1 MNKQYVILLS
11 ACVDP
16 KGMAYTY
23 LTDKDVR
30 KQQYKEALNFYLR
43 KTSLPVVFCEN
54 TLCDFSGY
62 FNEYI
67 ETGRLEYLT
76 FDGNNFDK
84 SKGKGYGEMEIM
96 EYAFDNSQL
105 LKNNSVVVKITGR
118 LKILNINALLRMNK
132 LLMQPMIQANYING
146 GGKMMDSRI
155 VFAPK
160 DFWKNELI
168 KRKELLDDSAGVYFE
183 HILFLSVCEQ
193 RSYLFLPFVIVP
205 DVVGKSGS
213 TGVDYARKIGCR
225 ECLSYAYYSLGKGVQ
240 LSEESMRMKY
250 SYILVC
256 FIQATRCVIKLLYS
270 SWWFWR
276 NKIL

>member
-16 KGMAYTY
+16 KGMSYTY

-54 TLCDFSGY
+54 TLCVFSGY

-96 EYAFDNSQL
+96 EYAFDKSRL
-105 LKNNSVVVKITGR
+105 LKNSCVVVKITGR

-168 KRKELLDDSAGVYFE
+168 KRKEFLDDSAGVYFE

-213 TGVDYARKIGCR
+213 TGVDYARKISCR
-225 ECLSYAYYSLGKGVQ
+225 ETLSYAYYSLGKGVQ
-240 LSEESMRMKY
+240 LSAENMRMKY

-256 FIQATRCVIKLLYS
+256 FIQVMRFAIKLLYCS
-270 SWWFWR
+270 LSFRWR
-276 NKIL
+276 RAG